1 MMKASKE
8 GYRPNVAMVVLNS
21 KNKVLIC
28 RRTNTKTWQFPQ
40 GGVDDNENLEK
51 AMYRELL
58 EEVGLRKD
66 DVQYIGESDDTI
78 IYDIPKTIR
87 SKVLGGK
94 FKGQEQKWFLLRI
107 KNDDHEI
114 RLDYE
119 AFPEFD
125 TYEWVSFWQPI
136 DRIVDFKREA
146 YRKALSELR
155 FLI

>member
-1 MMKASKE
+1 MMKESKE

-40 GGVDDNENLEK
+40 GGVDNNENLEK

-125 TYEWVSFWQPI
+125 TFEWVSFWQPI

>member
-1 MMKASKE
+1 
-8 GYRPNVAMVVLNS
+8 MVVLNS

-40 GGVDDNENLEK
+40 GGVDNNENLEK

-125 TYEWVSFWQPI
+125 TFEWVSFWQPI
-136 DRIVDFKREA
+136 DRIVDFKKEA

>member
-1 MMKASKE
+1 MMKASEE

-125 TYEWVSFWQPI
+125 TFEWVSFWQPI

>member
-40 GGVDDNENLEK
+40 GGVDNNENLEK

-87 SKVLGGK
+87 SNVLGGK

-125 TYEWVSFWQPI
+125 TFEWVSFWQPI

>member
-40 GGVDDNENLEK
+40 GGVDNNENLEK

-58 EEVGLRKD
+58 EEVSLRKD

-107 KNDDHEI
+107 KNDEHEI

-125 TYEWVSFWQPI
+125 TFEWVSFWQPI

>member
-125 TYEWVSFWQPI
+125 TFEWVSFWQPI
-136 DRIVDFKREA
+136 DRIVDVKREA

>member
-1 MMKASKE
+1 MKASNE

-40 GGVDDNENLEK
+40 GGVDNNENLEK

-125 TYEWVSFWQPI
+125 TFEWVSFWQPI

>member
-1 MMKASKE
+1 MKASNE

-125 TYEWVSFWQPI
+125 TFEWVSFWQPI

>member
-78 IYDIPKTIR
+78 IYDIPKTLR

-125 TYEWVSFWQPI
+125 TFEWVSFWQPI

>member
-125 TYEWVSFWQPI
+125 TFEWVSFWQPI

-146 YRKALSELR
+146 YRQALSELR

>member
-8 GYRPNVAMVVLNS
+8 GYRPNVAMVDLNS

-125 TYEWVSFWQPI
+125 TFEWVSFWQPI

>member
-1 MMKASKE
+1 MMKASKQ

-40 GGVDDNENLEK
+40 GGVDNNENLEK

-125 TYEWVSFWQPI
+125 TFEWVSFWQPI

>member
-125 TYEWVSFWQPI
+125 TFEWVSFWQPI

>member
-1 MMKASKE
+1 MMKASKQ

-40 GGVDDNENLEK
+40 GGVDNNENLEK

-94 FKGQEQKWFLLRI
+94 FKGREQKWFLLRI

-125 TYEWVSFWQPI
+125 TFEWVSFWQPI

>member
-40 GGVDDNENLEK
+40 GGVDNNENLEK

-119 AFPEFD
+119 TFPEFD
-125 TYEWVSFWQPI
+125 TFEWVSFWQPI

>member
-1 MMKASKE
+1 
-8 GYRPNVAMVVLNS
+8 MVVLNS

-40 GGVDDNENLEK
+40 GGVDNNENLEK

-107 KNDDHEI
+107 KNDEHEI

-125 TYEWVSFWQPI
+125 TFEWVSFWQPI
-136 DRIVDFKREA
+136 DRIVDFKKEA

>member
-40 GGVDDNENLEK
+40 GGVDNNENLEK

-87 SKVLGGK
+87 PNVLGGK

-125 TYEWVSFWQPI
+125 TFEWVSFWQPI

>member
-40 GGVDDNENLEK
+40 GGVDNNENLEK

-87 SKVLGGK
+87 PNVLGGK

-125 TYEWVSFWQPI
+125 TFEWVSFWQPI
-136 DRIVDFKREA
+136 DRIVDFKKEA

>member
-119 AFPEFD
+119 TFPEFD
-125 TYEWVSFWQPI
+125 TFEWVSFWQPI

>member
-40 GGVDDNENLEK
+40 GGVDNNENLEK

-58 EEVGLRKD
+58 EEVGLRKN

-87 SKVLGGK
+87 SNVLGGK

-107 KNDDHEI
+107 KNDEHEI

-125 TYEWVSFWQPI
+125 TFEWVSFWQPI

>member
-1 MMKASKE
+1 MMKGSKE

-40 GGVDDNENLEK
+40 GGVDKDENLEK

-87 SKVLGGK
+87 SKVLGC
-94 FKGQEQKWFLLRI
+94 LLYTSPSPR
-107 KNDDHEI
+107 D
-114 RLDYE
+114 
-119 AFPEFD
+119 
-125 TYEWVSFWQPI
+125 
-136 DRIVDFKREA
+136 
-146 YRKALSELR
+146 LSTSR
-155 FLI
+155 MPSSA

>member
-1 MMKASKE
+1 MKASKE

-119 AFPEFD
+119 TFPEFD
-125 TYEWVSFWQPI
+125 TFEWVSFWQPI

>member
-1 MMKASKE
+1 MMKAGKE

-40 GGVDDNENLEK
+40 GGVDKDENLEK

-107 KNDDHEI
+107 KNDDQEI

-125 TYEWVSFWQPI
+125 TFEWVSFWQPI

>member
-1 MMKASKE
+1 MMKASNE

-40 GGVDDNENLEK
+40 GGVDNNENLEK

-107 KNDDHEI
+107 KNDEHEI

-125 TYEWVSFWQPI
+125 TFEWVSFWQPI
-136 DRIVDFKREA
+136 DRIVDFKKEA

>member
-8 GYRPNVAMVVLNS
+8 GYRPNVAMVVINS

-28 RRTNTKTWQFPQ
+28 RRINTKTWQFPQ
-40 GGVDDNENLEK
+40 GGVDNDENLEK

-58 EEVGLRKD
+58 EEVGLRKE
-66 DVQYIGESDDTI
+66 DVQYIGESADTI

-87 SKVLGGK
+87 SRVLGGK
-94 FKGQEQKWFLLRI
+94 FKGQEQKWFLLKI

-125 TYEWVSFWQPI
+125 TFEWVSFWQPI

-146 YRKALSELR
+146 YRRALSELR

>member
-1 MMKASKE
+1 MKASKE

-40 GGVDDNENLEK
+40 GGVDNNENLEK

-87 SKVLGGK
+87 SNVLGGK

-125 TYEWVSFWQPI
+125 TFEWVSFWQPI

>member
-1 MMKASKE
+1 MKASKE

-125 TYEWVSFWQPI
+125 TFEWVSFWQPI

>member
-1 MMKASKE
+1 MKASKE

-40 GGVDDNENLEK
+40 GGVDNNENLEK

-125 TYEWVSFWQPI
+125 TFEWVSFWQPI

>member
-78 IYDIPKTIR
+78 IYDIPQTIR

-125 TYEWVSFWQPI
+125 TFEWVSFWQPI

>member
-40 GGVDDNENLEK
+40 GGVDNNENLEK

-125 TYEWVSFWQPI
+125 TFEWVSFWQPI

>member
-40 GGVDDNENLEK
+40 GGVDNNENLEK

-87 SKVLGGK
+87 SNVLGGK
-94 FKGQEQKWFLLRI
+94 FKGQEQKWFLLKI

-125 TYEWVSFWQPI
+125 TFEWVSFWQPI

>member
-66 DVQYIGESDDTI
+66 DVQYIGESEDTI

-125 TYEWVSFWQPI
+125 TFEWVSFWQPI

>member
-8 GYRPNVAMVVLNS
+8 GYRPNVAMVVINS

-28 RRTNTKTWQFPQ
+28 RRINTKTWQFPQ
-40 GGVDDNENLEK
+40 GGVDNDENLEK

-58 EEVGLRKD
+58 EEVGLRKE
-66 DVQYIGESDDTI
+66 DVQYIGESADTI

-87 SKVLGGK
+87 SRVLGGK
-94 FKGQEQKWFLLRI
+94 FKGQEQKWFLLKI

-125 TYEWVSFWQPI
+125 TFEWVSFWQPI

>member
-8 GYRPNVAMVVLNS
+8 GYRPKVAMVVLNS

-125 TYEWVSFWQPI
+125 TFEWVSFWQPI

>member
-1 MMKASKE
+1 MMKASNE

-125 TYEWVSFWQPI
+125 TFEWVSFWQPI

>member
-40 GGVDDNENLEK
+40 GGVDNNENLEK

-107 KNDDHEI
+107 KNDEHEI

-125 TYEWVSFWQPI
+125 TFEWVSFWQPI

>member
-40 GGVDDNENLEK
+40 GGVDNNENLEK

-107 KNDDHEI
+107 KNDEHEI

-125 TYEWVSFWQPI
+125 TFEWVSYWQPI